1 MGEFQKVHVLDLRHL
16 AQTSAIWPCLTTRD
30 SGDCSEAKCMG
41 PLTPASAA
49 LCLHTVPG
57 PGASTG
63 LLTACC
69 FHRFLVVFKCVV
81 ITGFKNVHVRILGS
95 LGRRGPL
102 PSRFTARTSPHSP
115 VCLALRL
122 RSVQGQGCGSEFSGT
137 SFHFDFSPLSTR
149 SIFPAVPRDWGQ
161 DGGDRLNSDLFL
173 P

>member
-1 MGEFQKVHVLDLRHL
+1 MAVPNYEGLWGLQRGQVHGATDPV
-16 AQTSAIWPCLTTRD
+16 
-30 SGDCSEAKCMG
+30 
-41 PLTPASAA
+41 SAA
-49 LCLHTVPG
+49 LCLRTVPG
-57 PGASTG
+57 PGACTG